1 MSDTISLA
9 DLSEEQVRTRL
20 QACEDAE
27 VVNEL
32 YTFGQR
38 LAQEAADNIRAVES
52 KATSFA
58 AYGAAIVTLL
68 VSSSATWSTLGNKC
82 TLWIGFCAGI
92 TGLLCTYLSI
102 SALSLKEYECISQDE
117 WLKEACFSRI
127 EKLKRYRIL
136 TLWGMITSHGN
147 VQRGKA
153 VKTLRAE
160 IWLTASVACLAYLL
174 LQITVIRAFDSFK
187 SSGWVSF
194 WESVIHYTSWIPG
207 WQYLLSRASIGSL
220 ITLLPLGLIGL
231 LALRRSGRVN

>member
-1 MSDTISLA
+1 MSDIRTLA
-9 DLSEEQVRTRL
+9 DLSEEQVRERI
-20 QACEDAE
+20 QACEDAA
-27 VVNEL
+27 VIDEL
-32 YTFGQR
+32 YTFGQG
-38 LAQEAADNIRAVES
+38 LAQETVDSIRSVES

-68 VSSSATWSTLGNKC
+68 VSSSATWSNLGNKC

-117 WLKEACFSRI
+117 WLKEECFSRV

-153 VKTLRAE
+153 TKTLRAE
-160 IWLTASVACLAYLL
+160 IWLTASVSCLVYLL
-174 LQITVIRAFDSFK
+174 LQITVIRAFDGFK
-187 SSGWVSF
+187 SSVWISL
-194 WESVIHYTSWIPG
+194 WKSVIHYTLWIPG
-207 WQYLLSRASIGSL
+207 WQYLLSRSSISSL

-231 LALRRSGRVN
+231 LALRRSRRLN